1 MIDDDLHERG
11 KDERERDVHIR
22 DFSTTIMTTKTV
34 TDTQIIRTT
43 TTRHVL
49 KYVYVLILLLLHE
62 NFIVVLH
69 MS

>member
-1 MIDDDLHERG
+1 MIDDER
-11 KDERERDVHIR
+11 ETRERDVHIR

-43 TTRHVL
+43 TTRHVQ
-49 KYVYVLILLLLHE
+49 KYAYLLILLLLLH

-69 MS
+69 AS